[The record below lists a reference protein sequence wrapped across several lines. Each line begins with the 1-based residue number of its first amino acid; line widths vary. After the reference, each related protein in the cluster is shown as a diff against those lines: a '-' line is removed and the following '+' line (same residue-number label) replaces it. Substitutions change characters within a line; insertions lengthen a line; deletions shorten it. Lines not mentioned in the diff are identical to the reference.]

1 VFGYH
6 YSDSPCS
13 PVEPIP
19 REDRRERLEN
29 RRLKRAYRFCWN
41 PPCALGS
48 KRKDCSCSPAASL
61 VYPVVPPTDR
71 YRGRRQC
78 PAPGQVSFVDHF
90 FTQTTLNKCPGNPP
104 FHSPHSR
111 RVPYVR
117 TSVARISYLLAS
129 ATSAYAAFSQRKPY
143 EVAQR
148 DQPRQE
154 IRDTWV
160 SKDGRSPSKVCLF
173 VFPATNCCP
182 E

>member
-1 VFGYH
+1 MIHLLQTTVFGYH

-48 KRKDCSCSPAASL
+48 KRKDCSCSPAATP
-61 VYPVVPPTDR
+61 VYPVVPPRTVTEEGASVRCPGKCPGSPLFHSHNAER
-71 YRGRRQC
+71 YRG
-78 PAPGQVSFVDHF
+78 S
-90 FTQTTLNKCPGNPP
+90 PP

-111 RVPYVR
+111 RVPCVR
-117 TSVARISYLLAS
+117 TSVRGSVKTGEAHQRSV
-129 ATSAYAAFSQRKPY
+129 FSFFL
-143 EVAQR
+143 V
-148 DQPRQE
+148 
-154 IRDTWV
+154 
-160 SKDGRSPSKVCLF
+160 
-173 VFPATNCCP
+173 TNCCP